1 MGKYV
6 QINVLTTILVRDFT
20 SFPSL
25 FPSLF
30 FKNQEKIN
38 GTHSIKNL
46 ADRRL
51 TFLFL
56 DHKRWHSCQYMY
68 IARSMRKRT
77 NQELSIH
84 FPFFLAWSWRE
95 FARKIKWKFSTFV
108 LNQDSLTFTHKISYF
123 VITLIHNNKT
133 ERTNFRGL
141 GMQIKIV
148 LKKTTL

>member
-1 MGKYV
+1 M
-6 QINVLTTILVRDFT
+6 QINVLTTILVRDVT

-38 GTHSIKNL
+38 GTHSITNL
-46 ADRRL
+46 ADWRL
-51 TFLFL
+51 TLLFL
-56 DHKRWHSCQYMY
+56 DHKRWHSCQF

-77 NQELSIH
+77 NQELSI
-84 FPFFLAWSWRE
+84 PFSFFFAWSWRE